1 VNDEEV
7 EAMQADTQNYSQATV
22 NNGVSAE
29 QPSSSIDAQN
39 TLSSNNVRLKLT
51 LVFHKNVFLPYLA
64 IYYTTTIGSINII

>member
-51 LVFHKNVFLPYLA
+51 PVFYKNVFLPYLA
-64 IYYTTTIGSINII
+64 IYHTTTIGSINII

>member
-1 VNDEEV
+1 
-7 EAMQADTQNYSQATV
+7 MQADAQNYSQATV

-51 LVFHKNVFLPYLA
+51 PVFHKNVFSH
-64 IYYTTTIGSINII
+64 I